1 MIGVLIVIFA
11 VVFSFI
17 SPYSCIRLNESL
29 GFSRQHC
36 PALSPWQGDE
46 HEVRRGYKRGRGTS
60 GTKRSGGGVELYS
73 SFMHPLR
80 FVSLHS
86 SPCQGDSA
94 GSDAE
99 YILSF
104 RVYRTTI
111 ITKKDCL

>member
-1 MIGVLIVIFA
+1 MNRRLDCDICGC
-11 VVFSFI
+11 FSFI
-17 SPYSCIRLNESL
+17 SPYSFIRLNESL

-46 HEVRRGYKRGRGTS
+46 HEVRRGYKRGRVTS

-86 SPCQGDSA
+86 SPCLGDSA
-94 GSDAE
+94 GSDDE

-104 RVYRTTI
+104 
-111 ITKKDCL
+111 

>member
-1 MIGVLIVIFA
+1 MLASLI
-11 VVFSFI
+11 S
-17 SPYSCIRLNESL
+17 
-29 GFSRQHC
+29 
-36 PALSPWQGDE
+36 ALRDGGPDRE

-86 SPCQGDSA
+86 SPCLGDS
-94 GSDAE
+94 AE

-104 RVYRTTI
+104 RVYRAAI
-111 ITKKDCL
+111 YYFLKKKQ

>member
-1 MIGVLIVIFA
+1 M
-11 VVFSFI
+11 
-17 SPYSCIRLNESL
+17 
-29 GFSRQHC
+29 
-36 PALSPWQGDE
+36 
-46 HEVRRGYKRGRGTS
+46 RRGYKRGRGTS

-86 SPCQGDSA
+86 SPCLGDSA

-104 RVYRTTI
+104 RVYRTAIFTY
-111 ITKKDCL
+111 KVSQSKMGRM

>member
-1 MIGVLIVIFA
+1 MLASLI
-11 VVFSFI
+11 S
-17 SPYSCIRLNESL
+17 
-29 GFSRQHC
+29 
-36 PALSPWQGDE
+36 ALRDGGPDRE

-86 SPCQGDSA
+86 SPSERDSA

-104 RVYRTTI
+104 RVYRTPI
-111 ITKKDCL
+111 IRNFEINLLDTLTR